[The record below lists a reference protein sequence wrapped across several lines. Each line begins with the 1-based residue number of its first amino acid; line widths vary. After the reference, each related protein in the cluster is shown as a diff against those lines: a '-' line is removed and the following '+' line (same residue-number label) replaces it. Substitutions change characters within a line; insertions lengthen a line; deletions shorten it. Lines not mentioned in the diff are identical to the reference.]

1 MSLQIPGKLKS
12 VFLCLIIALAL
23 GTVWGL
29 PPSFA
34 QAAKGELPSIAVII
48 DGEEIEFDVSPQLI
62 EGRTMVPLRGVF
74 EYLGA
79 VVSWEQETLT
89 VKAFREEDGRTV
101 TLTIN
106 SCLASIDGKEV
117 TLDVPAMLYQ
127 NRTLI
132 PLRFVTE
139 AFGATVLWDGGAR
152 QVIVKTQPPA
162 GEEKLTASEIFQRN
176 KDAVVQIFTF
186 DARGKELSSGTG
198 FNISPRGTIVTS
210 YHVLEK
216 AAAVQVFFDDKNYPV
231 KGYFALDKELDLV
244 VLDIDGEVL
253 PFVQL
258 EDSTKIAGGE
268 DAVVIGYPL
277 RQKISFSEGRAVRLQ
292 LEGVNYIVT
301 TAPVAPGSSG
311 SPLFN
316 AFGRVEGI
324 IVASFTDGQNY
335 NLAVPI
341 DYLKQLNITGEPLPL
356 EQLLE
361 VLPLPEEGKE
371 EEVTFT
377 LPFYVFSDYLQKY
390 HSQIML
396 DSRNQIQFFHVYAE
410 EGKDTGNV
418 LVIFLLDKDNY
429 KKWLTALNGGQKKKI
444 EQWALGVFQATEVIY
459 PDRELTAGIML
470 QDCFV
475 SYPHQFPASSI
486 EIRDDCYYV
495 KHYVGYFYHLE
506 GQRHYRW

>member
-1 MSLQIPGKLKS
+1 MQILPLMRERALQ
-12 VFLCLIIALAL
+12 
-23 GTVWGL
+23 
-29 PPSFA
+29 
-34 QAAKGELPSIAVII
+34 
-48 DGEEIEFDVSPQLI
+48 
-62 EGRTMVPLRGVF
+62 RH
-74 EYLGA
+74 
-79 VVSWEQETLT
+79 
-89 VKAFREEDGRTV
+89 
-101 TLTIN
+101 
-106 SCLASIDGKEV
+106 
-117 TLDVPAMLYQ
+117 
-127 NRTLI
+127 
-132 PLRFVTE
+132 RF
-139 AFGATVLWDGGAR
+139 
-152 QVIVKTQPPA
+152 QY
-162 GEEKLTASEIFQRN
+162 
-176 KDAVVQIFTF
+176 FTR
-186 DARGKELSSGTG
+186 A
-198 FNISPRGTIVTS
+198 IVTS

-216 AAAVQVFFDDKNYPV
+216 SRCSQVLTIKIPV

-292 LEGVNYIVT
+292 LEGVNYIIT

-429 KKWLTALNGGQKKKI
+429 KRWLTALNGGQK
-444 EQWALGVFQATEVIY
+444 
-459 PDRELTAGIML
+459 DRAMGTGGISSNRKLFTPTGRLTAGIML

-475 SYPHQFPASSI
+475 VTPSI
-486 EIRDDCYYV
+486 SCQLHRNQGRLLLCQALCWL
-495 KHYVGYFYHLE
+495 FYHLE